1 MKFNRR
7 QILISLLT
15 SFTYLNL
22 NNYFSQAQAQNSE
35 TNISTV
41 DNLDLE
47 KIYQHFLKMA
57 QGGYEDNP
65 KLFYQGIK
73 TSPYYNQ
80 IQDYPNRL
88 KQKIPANTSDKGFA
102 SYPKLGELPKIDQ
115 NGLEFLPEEIL
126 EACICIGGFFA
137 GEFKVKWLGKNALKP
152 QEFWSA
158 TKIIPLVYTV
168 SQLNTK
174 SPKANLD
181 FVKIQGVG
189 QDGQAKLFPF
199 ISLAKDMITYEK
211 KIASSNSLGAMF
223 KRFSPQLE
231 LEKWLQYIT
240 GNTDLVFR
248 GRYGEKPFINYP
260 QIINFPNKEVI
271 LDADQNPPSWSCN
284 DVSAY
289 DLTRIMSMLGWH
301 YYLPKTSQ
309 LPAINSQNIDILMQL
324 MGNDPA
330 RLTDLAI
337 QVLKL
342 ENDLESVVILS
353 KEGDGA
359 TSIGE
364 RTEAVY
370 LALIYLID
378 TRPQKLGKQ
387 PNLITFTMT
396 LKGAKALNP
405 RNLNQEVVEL
415 DAIMA
420 TTVTDILNR
429 IITDSII

>member
-1 MKFNRR
+1 
-7 QILISLLT
+7 
-15 SFTYLNL
+15 
-22 NNYFSQAQAQNSE
+22 
-35 TNISTV
+35 
-41 DNLDLE
+41 
-47 KIYQHFLKMA
+47 
-57 QGGYEDNP
+57 
-65 KLFYQGIK
+65 
-73 TSPYYNQ
+73 
-80 IQDYPNRL
+80 
-88 KQKIPANTSDKGFA
+88 
-102 SYPKLGELPKIDQ
+102 
-115 NGLEFLPEEIL
+115 
-126 EACICIGGFFA
+126 
-137 GEFKVKWLGKNALKP
+137 LGKNALKP

-158 TKIIPLVYTV
+158 TKIIPLFYAV
-168 SQLNTK
+168 SQLNSK

-181 FVKIQGVG
+181 LVKIQGVG
-189 QDGQAKLFPF
+189 QDGQAKIFPF
-199 ISLAKDMITYEK
+199 TSLAKDMITYEK

-231 LEKWLQYIT
+231 LEKWLQNIT

-260 QIINFPNKEVI
+260 QLINFPDQEVM
-271 LDADQNPPSWSCN
+271 LAADENPPNWSFN

-289 DLTRIMSMLGWH
+289 DLTRILSMLGWH
-301 YYLPKTSQ
+301 YYLPKSSQ
-309 LPAINSQNIDILMQL
+309 LPAINSQNIDILIQL

-429 IITDSII
+429 IITG